1 MTKQIFSN
9 CTMFLVLGFAA
20 ALTNASAQGTA
31 SPQETP
37 GLEGV
42 WFAVVT
48 PVTCDT
54 HVPLPST
61 VPPGPFRGLN
71 MFSHDGSM
79 TNEAAFLTP
88 GIPPR
93 SGGVG
98 TWQHT
103 QAQLYTA
110 TFRFFRYKDDG
121 SFLAMRKV
129 TLKTIMLYGGQFTSF
144 DEFQDFDDH
153 NNPMQ
158 PTPGGPPTSGCNI
171 ENAVRV
177 Q

>member
-20 ALTNASAQGTA
+20 TLTNASAEG
-31 SPQETP
+31 TP
-37 GLEGV
+37 GLEGI

-79 TNEAAFLTP
+79 TNEAAFFMQ

-93 SGGVG
+93 SGGLG

-103 QAQLYTA
+103 QAQMYTA
-110 TFRFFRYKDDG
+110 TFRFFRYKADG
-121 SFLAMRKV
+121 TFLAMRRV
-129 TLKTIMLYGGQFTSF
+129 TLKTIMLNRDSF
-144 DEFQDFDDH
+144 LSWPDRMGRLFGEL
-153 NNPMQ
+153 
-158 PTPGGPPTSGCNI
+158 
-171 ENAVRV
+171 R
-177 Q
+177 